1 MSLIKELKS
10 NPENQ
15 INMVDILQILTK
27 QEKTKY
33 VDLLLRMVKKTK
45 NIERYVDDIKNTLRV
60 ELGIEPER
68 LENYSPLQL
77 VMLYRI
83 VESTFNYSD
92 LKNYQKFI
100 EYNERGLI
108 PQNDLTQFKTFD
120 DVLNATS
127 LAEVKSYEK
136 DLEKQ
141 INIVFKNDEWVVI
154 RPLTYHSSLKYGS
167 STKWCTS
174 SESNPEYFIRYSK
187 RGILLYMINKIT
199 GYKVACFKS
208 LDDDR
213 EFSFW
218 NQQDTRIDSIE
229 SDLPDFI
236 MNEIRNEVK
245 KNITNFS
252 LLSDEDKKKQES
264 LLDRLSGK
272 MSSIEERE
280 GEDVEVP
287 VRDEP
292 MVDETINGYEYD
304 TDMEMEMSEPETER
318 TPMNEA
324 MMGGV
329 SESLGRL
336 LR

>member
-1 MSLIKELKS
+1 MSLIRELKS

-15 INMVDILQILTK
+15 INMVDILQILTN

-45 NIERYVDDIKNTLRV
+45 NIERYVDEIKHNLYT
-60 ELGIEPER
+60 ELGIDPKN
-68 LENYSPLQL
+68 LDVYSPLQL

-92 LKNYQKFI
+92 LKNYQRFI

-108 PQNDLTQFKTFD
+108 PQNDLTQFKSFED
-120 DVLNATS
+120 ILNATS

-136 DLEKQ
+136 ELEKQ
-141 INIVFKNDEWVVI
+141 IKIIFKTDEWVVI

-167 STKWCTS
+167 STKWCTA
-174 SESNPEYFIRYSK
+174 SESNPEYFLRYSK

-208 LDDDR
+208 LDEDK

-218 NQQDTRIDSIE
+218 NQQDVRIDSME
-229 SDLPDFI
+229 ADLPDFI
-236 MNEIRNEVK
+236 MNEIKNEIK
-245 KNITNFS
+245 KNVTNFS

-264 LLDRLSGK
+264 LLDRMDK
-272 MSSIEERE
+272 KISSLEEA
-280 GEDVEVP
+280 

-292 MVDETINGYEYD
+292 MVEETIVGYEND
-304 TDMEMEMSEPETER
+304 TEMVREEVYEERVTEQV
-318 TPMNEA
+318 PMNES
-324 MMGGV
+324 MMGGEV
-329 SESLGRL
+329 LPNR
-336 LR
+336 RMW

>member
-174 SESNPEYFIRYSK
+174 SENNPEYFLRYSK
-187 RGILLYMINKIT
+187 RGILLFMINKIN

-208 LDDDR
+208 LDDDK

-229 SDLPDFI
+229 ADLPDFI

-264 LLDRLSGK
+264 LLDRLNGK

-280 GEDVEVP
+280 DVEEP

-304 TDMEMEMSEPETER
+304 TDMEMSEPETEQ

-329 SESLGRL
+329 SESFGRL